1 MNLRVEIIGNRSI
14 QEDLFEALE
23 KSKIDSRYTMIAETL
38 GDGRSGPRQGDATWP
53 EENFVL
59 IIYCEKKVAQTIR
72 RVVDDVK
79 EHFPSEGLKIFAV
92 KTEEL

>member
-14 QEDLFEALE
+14 QEDLFEALG
-23 KSKIDSRYTMIAETL
+23 KAGIDSRYTMITETH

-59 IIYCEKKVAQTIR
+59 IVYCEKQVARELR
-72 RVVDDVK
+72 RVVDGVK
-79 EHFPSEGLKIFAV
+79 EHFPGEGLKMFAV
-92 KTEEL
+92 KTEEM